1 MGDSSIESNNLDRE
15 FIIENIE
22 SEGGNGI
29 GEPFLVRLRNCSIE
43 NVVCNCGDVIS
54 PHSLPNHL
62 KSLRHRL
69 NIDHIESELS
79 QMKKINKVIDCL
91 IENSLSFNLNY
102 DAESEESNI
111 VINFGN

>member
-1 MGDSSIESNNLDRE
+1 MGDSSIESENLEGDE
-15 FIIENIE
+15 FVVERLP
-22 SEGGNGI
+22 I
-29 GEPFLVRLRNCSIE
+29 GDVVRLRNCSVE

-69 NIDHIESELS
+69 NIAHIESEATLS

-91 IENSLSFNLNY
+91 IENDLSFNLNY